1 MFPYI
6 RIPKVIEAIQ
16 IVYANCDALIELGT
30 KYHNALKVVVDSDN
44 IVSKVMVKAGLT
56 SVIAK
61 PTDWIIKEDDSF
73 FVMSDEDFKNTYQ
86 EYVTEEKED

>member
-6 RIPKVIEAIQ
+6 RIPKVVEAIQ

-30 KYHNALKVVVDSDN
+30 KYRNALKVVVDSDN
-44 IVSKVMVKAGLT
+44 IVSKVMIKAGLT
-56 SVIAK
+56 FMTAK

-73 FVMSDEDFKNTYQ
+73 FVMTDEDFKNTYQ